1 MIFLKLSLFVF
12 ELLCGQNVV
21 FLMFSKK
28 KKVYMSA
35 RDVFFFICGTLD
47 ASISG

>member
-1 MIFLKLSLFVF
+1 MMFLKLSLFVF
-12 ELLCGQNVV
+12 ELLCGQNVA

-28 KKVYMSA
+28 KKSLYECQ
-35 RDVFFFICGTLD
+35 RCFFFICGTLD